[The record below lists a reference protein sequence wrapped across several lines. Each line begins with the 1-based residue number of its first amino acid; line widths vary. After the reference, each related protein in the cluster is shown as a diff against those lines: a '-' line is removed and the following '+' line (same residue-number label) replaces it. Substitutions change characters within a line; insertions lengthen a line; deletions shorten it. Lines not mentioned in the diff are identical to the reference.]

1 MNNIRIFQNEQFG
14 QVRIAMNENGEPL
27 FCLADVAK
35 ALGYS
40 RPADA
45 VSQHCKGVA
54 ILPTPTVNQYGAT
67 VMQEMKYGKEGE
79 VYRLTM
85 KSKLPDAEKFQDW
98 VCDEVLP
105 SIRKTG
111 GYMISKPED
120 TPEELM
126 ARALLVAQ
134 DALRRREERIANL
147 EQQTALQSE
156 ELQAAAPKVN
166 YYEKVLQSTS
176 TYNTN
181 QIAKELGMS
190 AVTLNQKLRE
200 MGVQYKQGGQ
210 WLLTHKYHYT
220 RTRTYPYVQRDGTPG
235 TAMQTV
241 WTERGR
247 EFIHGLFDLKSTIV
261 SGVKEL
267 SRIYN
272 NMDELERKEDVFSE
286 PLYTDMSKI
295 DAMYEAF
302 QSIYCKPKMTV
313 NDRKKFLFVIILLY
327 CPKKL
332 AGKKMKSGLRDKIAN
347 ILHMRQ
353 HSTLSNNVKDLVK
366 EYDSDPNFKKDVSKA
381 YNFITQNITPD
392 INNHL
397 LSRLG

>member
-166 YYEKVLQSTS
+166 YYEKVLQSKQTVLV
-176 TYNTN
+176 T
-181 QIAKELGMS
+181 QIAQDYGMS
-190 AVTLNQKLRE
+190 ARRFNALLRDLGIQHKVRNQWILYGKYLNKGYVHSATHNYTHTNGNPDVSLNTEWTQK
-200 MGVQYKQGGQ
+200 
-210 WLLTHKYHYT
+210 
-220 RTRTYPYVQRDGTPG
+220 
-235 TAMQTV
+235 
-241 WTERGR
+241 GR
-247 EFIHGLFDLKSTIV
+247 LFLYEELKIHGI
-261 SGVKEL
+261 
-267 SRIYN
+267 
-272 NMDELERKEDVFSE
+272 M
-286 PLYTDMSKI
+286 PLIEK
-295 DAMYEAF
+295 
-302 QSIYCKPKMTV
+302 
-313 NDRKKFLFVIILLY
+313 
-327 CPKKL
+327 
-332 AGKKMKSGLRDKIAN
+332 GKAN
-347 ILHMRQ
+347 
-353 HSTLSNNVKDLVK
+353 
-366 EYDSDPNFKKDVSKA
+366 
-381 YNFITQNITPD
+381 
-392 INNHL
+392 
-397 LSRLG
+397 